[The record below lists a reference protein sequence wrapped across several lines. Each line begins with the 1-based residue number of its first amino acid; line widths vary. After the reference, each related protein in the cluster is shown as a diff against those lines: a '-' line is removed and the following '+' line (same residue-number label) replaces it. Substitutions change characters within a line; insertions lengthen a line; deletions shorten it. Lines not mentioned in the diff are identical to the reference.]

1 MYWRKIISSVRL
13 NGNIT
18 KEAFHFEEVLF
29 YDHLIL
35 LNWYNNKHDFINVGK
50 GISEKELKVSE
61 TSPEL
66 PDIYRTENHI
76 RERQRLR
83 WWIIGKIPFDS
94 G

>member
-1 MYWRKIISSVRL
+1 MYGRKIISSVRL

-29 YDHLIL
+29 YDRLIL

-61 TSPEL
+61 TSPEP
-66 PDIYRTENHI
+66 PDIYRTKTEKT
-76 RERQRLR
+76 RQKNGLTSE
-83 WWIIGKIPFDS
+83 KAS